1 MINQKLK
8 SELGL
13 KAQNTF
19 TVHHLRRRYALRFPS
34 LSFSRIIWH
43 TSDKM
48 VHLFLSE
55 PDWDWDGG
63 DEQQRISLLNDLES
77 MIRLLITSQSRS
89 EARLWLCKDVSGI
102 SCLSRRQKC
111 ELFSTLLRTSSQ
123 KRDLAAQIL
132 QMIFEKQPK
141 RAGSIL
147 AKKSDMLEDFFRGKS
162 VSFCII
168 LSICYKVGSPLD
180 IQARPESFTDSCL
193 IGYN

>member
-1 MINQKLK
+1 MINQKSK

-19 TVHHLRRRYALRFPS
+19 TVHHLRRLYALRFP
-34 LSFSRIIWH
+34 IIWH

-63 DEQQRISLLNDLES
+63 DDQQRISLLNDLES

-141 RAGSIL
+141 RAGSVL

-168 LSICYKVGSPLD
+168 LSICDKVGSPLD
-180 IQARPESFTDSCL
+180 VQARSVVL
-193 IGYN
+193 QILV